1 MSSLAAQL
9 AQSASLN
16 VALLTDRSKRKP
28 SESYLFTGREADQYD
43 LDSIY
48 ALGTNAFLKLCS
60 IDHRLKQFEHE
71 LFSDTARA
79 TDRTLLTKKEN
90 EKLNRSIGQLLGLL
104 GPWMLDAPTARVIEW
119 LVRRFRLVCIFLM
132 RTTWLDWCRIH
143 EFNVEDL
150 LALFLPYHDTAQF
163 AKLVTILHIKYGDIQ
178 KLLFFSHS
186 HRPRPSSTWSFLL
199 PFKSAAQN
207 VPRVSLVTEMLRN
220 SDVTRFILSLLPSA
234 LKENRSHRVLLV
246 FNAATLHEFI
256 SRSKTLAEGTMACIL
271 PALLEPLEVKSEAS
285 LDAIVRISL
294 SFSLVRQV

>member
-1 MSSLAAQL
+1 LNKKGGSTKSRAPNFGNCLQYLLVVLLGMSSLAAQL

-90 EKLNRSIGQLLGLL
+90 EKLNKSIGQFLGLL
-104 GPWMLDAPTARVIEW
+104 GPWMLDVPTARVMEW
-119 LVRRFRLVCIFLM
+119 LVRRFRLVRIFLM
-132 RTTWLDWCRIH
+132 RTTWLDWYRIH

-150 LALFLPYHDTAQF
+150 LALFLPYHDTPQF
-163 AKLVTILHIKYGDIQ
+163 AKLVTILHIKYGGIN
-178 KLLFFSHS
+178 KLSFFHAHIASD
-186 HRPRPSSTWSFLL
+186 PVLPGASSYLSNLRLKMFHGFLL
-199 PFKSAAQN
+199 
-207 VPRVSLVTEMLRN
+207 
-220 SDVTRFILSLLPSA
+220 
-234 LKENRSHRVLLV
+234 
-246 FNAATLHEFI
+246 
-256 SRSKTLAEGTMACIL
+256 
-271 PALLEPLEVKSEAS
+271 
-285 LDAIVRISL
+285 
-294 SFSLVRQV
+294 